1 MNELAQRLFDFSVRS
16 LKLTSD
22 LPNTPEFKVIRYQLA
37 KSATSSGANYEE
49 SQAGSSKTDFTNKI
63 RISLREMRESNY
75 WLRTISA
82 ISIKYY
88 DTKELSALIE
98 ESNQLRKI
106 LASILNKMTNKY

>member
-16 LKLTSD
+16 LKLTSN
-22 LPNTPEFKVIRYQLA
+22 LSNTPEFKVIRYQLA

-49 SQAGSSKTDFTNKI
+49 SQAGSSRADFTNKI

-75 WLRTISA
+75 WLRTINS
-82 ISIKYY
+82 ISTEFN
-88 DTKELSALIE
+88 DSKELSSLIE

-106 LASILNKMTNKY
+106 LASILNKMTK